1 MMQVKGIGV
10 SPGISI
16 GKARVISK
24 SNAIATGLLLKDD
37 AEIVIAIENFDR
49 AVIAA
54 VQEIETIKNNAALN
68 LQDEDIAI
76 LETQIEFL
84 SDPQI
89 REDVVELI
97 NSDKKNVTD
106 VVIEVIAN
114 MVQIFLGMEDE
125 YMRARSADIQDI
137 GNRILRQL
145 FSTGS
150 LHTKKFGADCIII
163 AEDLLPSDTL
173 TMDTTQVSGFATK
186 AGSKTSH
193 AAIIAK
199 SKGIPAAVGCGVELD
214 VIKNDDVLIL
224 DGATGMLFINPD
236 KQLLV
241 EYMQKK
247 AVYDKQTIELK
258 KLKTVES
265 VTIDGTP
272 IKLLANISAPDDMEA
287 VFENCGEGVG
297 LLRTELLFMNR
308 DSFPTEEEQFEF
320 YKQVALRSKGKPVIV
335 RTIDIGGD
343 KQLPYFNLP
352 AEENPFLGY
361 RAIRICLD
369 RTDLFITQ
377 LKAILRASIFGDLKI
392 MLPMISG
399 VQEVRDAKKIIEQAK
414 IELLQA
420 DINFNNQ
427 IEVGIMIE
435 IPSAAITADILAKE
449 VDFFS
454 IGTNDL
460 CQYTLAVDRM
470 NEKISHLYDP
480 FNPGVLRL
488 IKYVIE
494 QAHLHKIHVAMCGE
508 MASDPVA
515 TQLLIGMGLT
525 EFSMSASAI
534 PTIKNIVIN
543 TGLDKA
549 KEILNDAM
557 ALDSSNAI
565 TEYLQ
570 GTNFNDN

>member
-1 MMQVKGIGV
+1 MMNEIKGIGA

-16 GKARVISK
+16 GRACVIKK
-24 SNAIATGLLLKDD
+24 SQTDTTGILLNTPADFS
-37 AEIVIAIENFDR
+37 AAIESFDK
-49 AVIAA
+49 AVVSAIN
-54 VQEIETIKNNAALN
+54 EIEAIKINPSLN

-76 LETQIEFL
+76 LETQIEFA

-89 REDVVELI
+89 WEDVVEII
-97 NSDKKNVTD
+97 NTDKKNAGD
-106 VVIEVIAN
+106 ALIEVIAN
-114 MVQIFLGMEDE
+114 MVQIFSSMEDE
-125 YMRARSADIQDI
+125 YMRARSADVQDI
-137 GNRILRQL
+137 GNRILKHLNNTSSPITQ
-145 FSTGS
+145 
-150 LHTKKFGADCIII
+150 KFGPDTIII
-163 AEDLLPSDTL
+163 AEDLSPSDTI
-173 TMDTTQVSGFATK
+173 TMDTKQIVGFATK
-186 AGSKTSH
+186 VGSKTSH

-199 SKGIPAAVGCGVELD
+199 SKGIPAIVGCGEMNA
-214 VIKNDDVLIL
+214 IKNDDIIIL
-224 DGATGMLFINPD
+224 DGTSGTLFINPNEQLLIEYNQKKSIYD
-236 KQLLV
+236 VLSNRLKQLKSV
-241 EYMQKK
+241 QP
-247 AVYDKQTIELK
+247 
-258 KLKTVES
+258 

-272 IKLLANISAPDDMEA
+272 IKLLANISTPEDMEA
-287 VFENCGEGVG
+287 VFENGGEGVG

-308 DSFPTEEEQFEF
+308 NSFPTEDEQFEF
-320 YKQVALRSKGKPVIV
+320 YKQVALESKGKSVII

-352 AEENPFLGY
+352 VEENPFLGY

-414 IELLQA
+414 TELSQA
-420 DINFNNQ
+420 NIKFNSK

-488 IKYVIE
+488 IKYAIE
-494 QAHLHKIHVAMCGE
+494 QAHQHKIHVAMCGE
-508 MASDPVA
+508 MASEPMA
-515 TQLLIGMGLT
+515 SLLLLGMGLT
-525 EFSMSASAI
+525 EFSMSVSAI
-534 PTIKNIVIN
+534 PAIKNIIIN
-543 TGLDKA
+543 TDLNKA
-549 KEILNDAM
+549 KEILNHVM
-557 ALDSSNAI
+557 ALDNSKAI
-565 TEYLQ
+565 IIYLQ
-570 GTNFNDN
+570 EYTF

>member
-1 MMQVKGIGV
+1 MNQIKGIGV

-16 GKARVISK
+16 GRACVILK
-24 SNAIATGLLLKDD
+24 SNTVERGTLLNDTT
-37 AEIVIAIENFDR
+37 EISAAIESFNK
-49 AVIAA
+49 AIVSAIN
-54 VQEIETIKNNAALN
+54 EIETIKINPALN

-89 REDVVELI
+89 WEDVVEKI
-97 NSDKKNVTD
+97 NTDKKNAGD
-106 VVIEVIAN
+106 ALIQVIAN
-114 MVQIFLGMEDE
+114 MVQVFLNMEDE
-125 YMRARSADIQDI
+125 YLRARSADIQDI
-137 GNRILRQL
+137 GNRILKHL
-145 FSTGS
+145 NNPGS
-150 LHTKKFGADCIII
+150 LITQTFGSNAIVI
-163 AEDLLPSDTL
+163 AEDLSPSDTI
-173 TMDTTQVSGFATK
+173 TMDTEQVIGFATK

-193 AAIIAK
+193 TTIIAK
-199 SKGIPAAVGCGVELD
+199 SKGIPAIVGCDELND
-214 VIKNDDVLIL
+214 IKNDDLLIL
-224 DGATGMLFINPD
+224 DGISGTIFINPHEQLLIEYNQKKSIYD
-236 KQLLV
+236 EQTNRLKQLKNI
-241 EYMQKK
+241 QP
-247 AVYDKQTIELK
+247 
-258 KLKTVES
+258 

-272 IKLLANISAPDDMEA
+272 INLLANISSPEDMKA
-287 VFENCGEGVG
+287 VFENGGEGVG

-308 DSFPTEEEQFEF
+308 DSFPTENEQFEF
-320 YKQVALRSKGKPVIV
+320 YKKIALLSKGKPVIV

-352 AEENPFLGY
+352 VEENPFLGY

-369 RTDLFITQ
+369 REDLFITQ
-377 LKAILRASIFGDLKI
+377 LKAILRATVFGDFKI

-414 IELLQA
+414 IELAQA
-420 DINFNNQ
+420 NIKFNSE

-515 TQLLIGMGLT
+515 TQLLLGMRLT
-525 EFSMSASAI
+525 EFSMSASTI
-534 PTIKNIVIN
+534 PSIKSIIIN
-543 TGLDKA
+543 TDLNQA
-549 KEILNDAM
+549 KEILNNII
-557 ALDSSNAI
+557 ALDSSKAI
-565 TEYLQ
+565 ITYLQ
-570 GTNFNDN
+570 EFTT